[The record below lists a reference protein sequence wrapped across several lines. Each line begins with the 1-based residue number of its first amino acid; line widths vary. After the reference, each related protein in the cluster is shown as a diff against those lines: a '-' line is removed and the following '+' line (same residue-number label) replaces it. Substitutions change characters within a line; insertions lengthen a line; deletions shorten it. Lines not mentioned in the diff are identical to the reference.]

1 MKHSIGTFREWTKL
15 KELTTPDQAAGAGV
29 AINTDGSG
37 SQMAGAAK
45 KFLGQQS
52 TKAVA
57 GTSDFV
63 NALSIIASEAPGALP
78 KVVGAMTTAIRQLQD
93 DQLDPET
100 KEELV
105 AALRSSVPGL
115 KQLEAPNAGATA
127 TAPAPQPQD
136 KPFVGGA
143 GAKPL
148 GNMRGTPQQ

>member
-1 MKHSIGTFREWTKL
+1 MKHKVGTFREWSQL
-15 KELTTPDQAAGAGV
+15 RETTPDQGASSQM
-29 AINTDGSG
+29 AINTGGSG
-37 SQMAGAAK
+37 SQMATGAK

-63 NALSIIASEAPGALP
+63 NALSLIASEAPALLT
-78 KVVGAMTTAIRQLQD
+78 KVIGAMTSAIRQLQD

-105 AALRSSVPGL
+105 AALRASVPGL
-115 KQLEAPNAGATA
+115 KQLEAPNAGASA
-127 TAPAPQPQD
+127 APAPQPQD